1 MCMTIQAAVRF
12 LRVFTRD
19 VVSTDGPLSPRAI
32 EEAVVR
38 DKWGSYKE
46 QWKTLIRKEWG
57 DLALD
62 GSGFTPFTN
71 DVCIFSENVKPK
83 SNVPKVFGR

>member
-1 MCMTIQAAVRF
+1 MSLVQTGHSP
-12 LRVFTRD
+12 L
-19 VVSTDGPLSPRAI
+19 GPSRRRCQD
-32 EEAVVR
+32 E
-38 DKWGSYKE
+38 WGSYEE

-62 GSGFTPFTN
+62 VSGFAPFTN
-71 DVCIFSENVKPK
+71 DVCILSENVKPK